1 MSTASRAALHAS
13 LVRNIRY
20 FIAGTILHNQK
31 IADTV
36 GLHMTDMQCLNLLE
50 LEGPMTPGT
59 LGKWMGLSSGGVTV
73 MLDRLQKA
81 GFVQRTVNPSDRRSI
96 LVRTNPRKAHKIH
109 PHYEQINREMEKFL
123 MESPVGE
130 LEAANRFLQRINEIR
145 VGPVK
150 SELQG

>member
-150 SELQG
+150 SESQG

>member
-96 LVRTNPRKAHKIH
+96 LVRANPRKAHKIH